1 MQRNKA
7 ELIREAAVRVFAGE
21 GFHRARMDAIAHEAR
36 VAVGTIYNYFKS
48 KEEILLSIF
57 QAEFDEQMPLFD
69 ELQASSLPIRD
80 QIKQILDE
88 HFCLLRKRKK
98 LARVLLQERFNPG
111 TEFTDKLIGFHRQAV
126 KRIEELIQ
134 KGIEQ
139 GWVRC
144 CNPCIVASALFAV
157 VQSISICEMSYSSEK
172 ASQLIEDAP
181 GELAD
186 FIWNGLRKREA
197 DEQQVV
203 A

>member
-7 ELIREAAVRVFAGE
+7 EMIKEAAVRVFARE
-21 GFHRARMDAIAHEAR
+21 GFYRARMEAVAHEAK

-69 ELQASSLPIRD
+69 ELQASSLPIPD

-157 VQSISICEMSYSSEK
+157 VQSISICEMSYSPEQ
-172 ASQLIEDAP
+172 ADRLVEDAP

-186 FIWNGLRKREA
+186 FIWSGLKKGESR
-197 DEQQVV
+197 
-203 A
+203 

>member
-7 ELIREAAVRVFAGE
+7 ELIKEAAVRVFARE
-21 GFHRARMDAIAHEAR
+21 GFYRARMEAVAHEAK

-69 ELQASSLPIRD
+69 ELQASSLPIPD

-157 VQSISICEMSYSSEK
+157 VQSISIWEMSCSPEK
-172 ASQLIEDAP
+172 AAQLIEDAP

-186 FIWNGLRKREA
+186 FIWSGLKKGDSR
-197 DEQQVV
+197 
-203 A
+203 

>member
-1 MQRNKA
+1 MERDKA
-7 ELIREAAVRVFAGE
+7 EVIKAAAVRVFARE
-21 GFHRARMDAIAHEAR
+21 GFYRARMEAVAHEAE

-69 ELQASSLPIRD
+69 ELQASSLPIPD
-80 QIKQILDE
+80 QIKQILDK

-139 GWVRC
+139 GWVRR
-144 CNPCIVASALFAV
+144 CNPSVIASALFAV
-157 VQSISICEMSYSSEK
+157 MQSISICEMSYSPEK
-172 ASQLIEDAP
+172 ASQLIEHAP

-186 FIWNGLRKREA
+186 FIWSGLKKGEA

>member
-1 MQRNKA
+1 MERDKA
-7 ELIREAAVRVFAGE
+7 EVIKAAAVRVFARE
-21 GFHRARMDAIAHEAR
+21 GFYRARMEAVAHEAK

-69 ELQASSLPIRD
+69 ELQASSLPIPD

-134 KGIEQ
+134 KGIDQ
-139 GWVRC
+139 GWVRR
-144 CNPCIVASALFAV
+144 CNPSVIASALFAV
-157 VQSISICEMSYSSEK
+157 VQSISICEMSYSPEQ
-172 ASQLIEDAP
+172 ADRLVEDAP

-186 FIWNGLRKREA
+186 FIWSGLKKGESR
-197 DEQQVV
+197 
-203 A
+203 

>member
-1 MQRNKA
+1 MEQDKA
-7 ELIREAAVRVFAGE
+7 EVIKAAAVRVFARE
-21 GFHRARMDAIAHEAR
+21 GFYRARMEAVAHEAK

-69 ELQASSLPIRD
+69 ELQASSLPIPD

-134 KGIEQ
+134 KGIDQ
-139 GWVRC
+139 GWVRY

-157 VQSISICEMSYSSEK
+157 VQSISICEMSYSPEQ
-172 ASQLIEDAP
+172 ADRLVEDAP
-181 GELAD
+181 SELAD
-186 FIWNGLRKREA
+186 FIWSGLKKGESR
-197 DEQQVV
+197 
-203 A
+203 

>member
-1 MQRNKA
+1 VENDKA
-7 ELIREAAVRVFAGE
+7 EVIKAAAVRVFARE
-21 GFHRARMDAIAHEAR
+21 GFYRARMETVAHEAG

-48 KEEILLSIF
+48 KQEILLSIF

-69 ELQASSLPIRD
+69 ELQASNLPIPD
-80 QIKQILDE
+80 QIKQILDG

-126 KRIEELIQ
+126 KRIEELIE

-144 CNPCIVASALFAV
+144 CNPRIVASALFAV
-157 VQSISICEMSYSSEK
+157 VQSISICEMSYSPEE
-172 ASQLIEDAP
+172 ASQLIEHAP

-186 FIWNGLRKREA
+186 FIWSGLRKGEA
-197 DEQQVV
+197 DEQ
-203 A
+203 